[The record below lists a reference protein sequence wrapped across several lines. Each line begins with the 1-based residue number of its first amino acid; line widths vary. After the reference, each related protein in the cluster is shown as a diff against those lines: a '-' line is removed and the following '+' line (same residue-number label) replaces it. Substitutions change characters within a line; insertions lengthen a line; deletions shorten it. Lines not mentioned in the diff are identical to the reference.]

1 MNNYFFKSLLLL
13 IGLILCQSVSLAT
26 KEPKNQNSQ
35 QQNYVKVP
43 GTIVNDN
50 VPPIPMEIQNRLKPY
65 TEIKS
70 TSFVDWDPRG
80 QGMVVNTRLGNTHQL
95 YWLDKPLGT
104 LKPLTDFEE
113 PVADAEFCPDMA
125 KSYFVFPKDVGG
137 AENYQYFSYDLNSEK
152 SVMITDGKSRHM
164 GLKFNHGG
172 DRIAFVNNSRTGML
186 FDVYVMDPEKPQTV
200 RIVYQATRSAYY
212 IPGGWF
218 KDDRHLIV
226 TELLSA
232 NQANTLVV
240 DTTSGKVTDVTPK
253 SQEPQFFAM
262 GMASKDGKYLYGIS
276 DRGSEFKKLVRLD
289 RATLKVEIITKGIP
303 WDIRSAAVSKDY
315 RKAAFLANE
324 GGIDRLY
331 VMDMET
337 LKYSPVP
344 SLPEGL
350 ISGLKFDTQGK
361 RLFLNLSNAR
371 MSFDAFHLELAAK
384 KLVRWTKSDTGG
396 LDLSKFPQSRLI
408 HYPTFDCVNGK
419 PRMIPAFYYRPAQKS
434 DRPFPVLI
442 DIHGGPEGQYRPL
455 FQGIFNFFLNELE
468 IAVIAPNVRGSS
480 GYGKSY
486 LLLDNAEK
494 REDSVKDIGALLDW
508 IARQPELDK
517 KRVAVMGGSYGGYMV
532 LTSMVHDSSR
542 LACGVDIV
550 GISNFVTFL
559 KKTSPYRRDL
569 RRAEYGDE
577 RKIGEFL
584 NRISPSTNAQK
595 IKKPLFVIQGKN
607 DPRVPLGEAEQI
619 VKTVRKN
626 NVPVWYQVGTN
637 EGHGF
642 RKKDNRDFMFYA
654 IVRFFQEYLLK

>member
-1 MNNYFFKSLLLL
+1 MNKYFFKSLLLI
-13 IGLILCQSVSLAT
+13 IGLILCQSVSLAA
-26 KEPKNQNSQ
+26 KDIEDQNSQ
-35 QQNYVKVP
+35 QKNYVTVP
-43 GTIVNDN
+43 DTIVNDS
-50 VPPIPMEIQNRLKPY
+50 VPPIATEIQKRLEPY

-70 TSFVDWDPRG
+70 TSFVDRDPRG
-80 QGMVVNTRLGNTHQL
+80 QGMIVSARLGNTHQL
-95 YWLDKPLGT
+95 YWLSKPLGT

-113 PVADAEFCPDMA
+113 PVTDAEFCPDPG
-125 KSYFVFPKDVGG
+125 KHYFIFPKDVGG
-137 AENYQYFSYDLNSEK
+137 KENYQYFRYDLNSGK

-186 FDVYVMDPEKPQTV
+186 FDVYIMDPGKPQTI
-200 RIVYQATRSAYY
+200 RLVYQATKPAYY
-212 IPGGWF
+212 MPGAWF

-226 TELLSA
+226 IEFLSA
-232 NQANTLVV
+232 NQANTLAV
-240 DTTSGKVTDVTPK
+240 DTISGEVTDVTPK

-262 GMASKDGKYLYGIS
+262 GLTSKDGKYLYGIS
-276 DRGSEFKKLVRLD
+276 DRGSEFKKMVRLD
-289 RATLKVEIITKGIP
+289 RANLKVETITKDIP
-303 WDIRSAAVSKDY
+303 WDIHSAAVSKDY
-315 RKAAFLANE
+315 RKVAFLANE

-337 LKYSPVP
+337 LKYRSVP
-344 SLPEGL
+344 SLPAGI

-371 MSFDAFHLELAAK
+371 MNFDAFQLELAAQ

-408 HYPTFDCVNGK
+408 HYPTFDRVNGK

-455 FQGIFNFFLNELE
+455 FQGIFNFFLNELK

-532 LTSMVHDSSR
+532 LASMVHYSSR

-559 KKTSPYRRDL
+559 KNTSPYRRDL

-626 NVPVWYQVGTN
+626 KVPVWYQVATN

-654 IVRFFQEYLLK
+654 VVRFFQEYLLK